1 MPEMVQIHSLLIF
14 AGELDWKGVIM
25 QEDRSTVLIVDDEVA
40 VADLL
45 EDALTLGG
53 YQTLRAANGM
63 EALRLV
69 REQSPDLLL
78 LDINMPLINGFEV
91 LERMRTKGIETP
103 VLFLTAR
110 DDRDDEKH
118 GLKLGADDYVTKPF
132 GVEELILRVKAVLR
146 RAKTEPEVVSTL
158 NVGPL
163 EINFDTR
170 IVKVDE
176 IEVNLSP
183 TEFKLLAYLMQNK
196 NRVLTK
202 QQLLSN
208 VWGINYDSETTV
220 LDTYISYLRK
230 KIDHQGYG
238 LIKTVRGIGF
248 QLKDPKSAA

>member
-1 MPEMVQIHSLLIF
+1 MQPE
-14 AGELDWKGVIM
+14 
-25 QEDRSTVLIVDDEVA
+25 RSTVLIVDDEVA

-45 EDALTLGG
+45 EDALMIGG
-53 YQTLRAANGM
+53 YQTLRAENGM

-69 REQSPDLLL
+69 REKSPDLLL
-78 LDINMPLINGFEV
+78 LDINMPLMNGFEV
-91 LERMRTKGIETP
+91 LSRLRERGIDTP

-110 DDRDDEKH
+110 DDKDDEKH

-146 RAKTEPEVVSTL
+146 RAKKEVPEVNL
-158 NVGPL
+158 IAVGPIEMNIENRQVL
-163 EINFDTR
+163 
-170 IVKVDE
+170 VDGRD
-176 IEVNLSP
+176 VNLSP
-183 TEFKLLAYLMQNK
+183 TEFKLLNYLLQNK

-208 VWGINYDSETTV
+208 VWGINYESDTTV

-230 KIDHQGYG
+230 KIDTQGYG
-238 LIKTVRGIGF
+238 LIKTVRGVGF

>member
-1 MPEMVQIHSLLIF
+1 
-14 AGELDWKGVIM
+14 M
-25 QEDRSTVLIVDDEVA
+25 QAERSTVLIVDDEVA

-78 LDINMPLINGFEV
+78 LDINMPLMNGFEV
-91 LERMRTKGIETP
+91 LTRLRDKGIETP

-146 RAKTEPEVVSTL
+146 RVKKDSDMPSKL
-158 NVGPL
+158 CVGPL
-163 EINFDTR
+163 EINFDER
-170 IVKVDE
+170 SVRVDDQ
-176 IEVNLSP
+176 EVNLSP

-230 KIDHQGYG
+230 KVDYQGYG

>member
-1 MPEMVQIHSLLIF
+1 M
-14 AGELDWKGVIM
+14 KGVIM
-25 QEDRSTVLIVDDEVA
+25 QPERSTVLIVDDEIA

-53 YQTLRAANGM
+53 YQTLRAENGM

-78 LDINMPLINGFEV
+78 LDINMPLMNGFEV
-91 LERMRTKGIETP
+91 LSRMRERGIDTP

-146 RAKTEPEVVSTL
+146 RAKKEVPEVNL
-158 NVGPL
+158 LAVGPIEMNIENRQVL
-163 EINFDTR
+163 
-170 IVKVDE
+170 VDGRD
-176 IEVNLSP
+176 VSLSP
-183 TEFKLLAYLMQNK
+183 TEFKLLNYLLQNK

-208 VWGINYDSETTV
+208 VWGINYDSDTTV

-230 KIDHQGYG
+230 KIDAQGYG
-238 LIKTVRGIGF
+238 LIKTVRGVGF

>member
-1 MPEMVQIHSLLIF
+1 
-14 AGELDWKGVIM
+14 M
-25 QEDRSTVLIVDDEVA
+25 QAERSTVLIVDDEVA

-78 LDINMPLINGFEV
+78 LDINMPLMNGFEV
-91 LERMRTKGIETP
+91 LTRLRDKGIETP

-146 RAKTEPEVVSTL
+146 RVKKDSATPSML
-158 NVGPL
+158 SVGPL
-163 EINFDTR
+163 EINFDER
-170 IVKVDE
+170 SVKVDNH
-176 IEVNLSP
+176 EVNLSP

-230 KIDHQGYG
+230 KVDFQGYG
-238 LIKTVRGIGF
+238 LIKTVRGVGF

>member
-1 MPEMVQIHSLLIF
+1 MQPE
-14 AGELDWKGVIM
+14 
-25 QEDRSTVLIVDDEVA
+25 RSTVLIVDDEIA

-45 EDALTLGG
+45 EDALMLGG
-53 YQTLRAANGM
+53 YQTLRAENGM

-69 REQSPDLLL
+69 REKSPDLLL
-78 LDINMPLINGFEV
+78 LDINMPLMNGFEV
-91 LERMRTKGIETP
+91 LSRLRERGIDTP

-110 DDRDDEKH
+110 DDKADEKH

-146 RAKTEPEVVSTL
+146 RTKKEVPEINL
-158 NVGPL
+158 LAVGPIEMNMENRQVL
-163 EINFDTR
+163 
-170 IVKVDE
+170 VDGRD
-176 IEVNLSP
+176 VNLSP
-183 TEFKLLAYLMQNK
+183 TEFKLLNYLLQNK

-208 VWGINYDSETTV
+208 VWGINYESDTTV

-230 KIDHQGYG
+230 KIDTQGYG
-238 LIKTVRGIGF
+238 LIKTVRGVGF